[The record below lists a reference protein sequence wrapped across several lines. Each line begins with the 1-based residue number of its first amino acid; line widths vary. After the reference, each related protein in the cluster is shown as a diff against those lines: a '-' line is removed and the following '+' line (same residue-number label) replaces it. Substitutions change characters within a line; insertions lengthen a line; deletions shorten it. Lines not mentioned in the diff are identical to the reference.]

1 LIFFCLIKK
10 ANIMYQLVI
19 QKRITKRENEV
30 LAEYLEDVSQ
40 EPLLSPDEEVELAK
54 RIKEGDE
61 IARDKL
67 IRANLRFVISVAKQF
82 SQSGLP
88 LTDLINEGN
97 IGLIKAAEKFD
108 ETKGFKFISYA
119 VWWIRQSIIQAIS
132 ENCRMIRL
140 PGNKIASANKI
151 KNAYSLLEQIKL
163 RPPTFEELS
172 DMINIPV
179 QQIKELMKYVDNN
192 VDSLDVSMN
201 DNDETTMLDFVPNIN
216 SISPD
221 SDLEKESLKI
231 EINRIIETL
240 SNNEKMVIKYYYG
253 LEHTHALSIEEIS
266 NRMNMSPERV
276 RKIRNKAIKKLKN
289 NKDIKFL
296 NQFFN

>member
-1 LIFFCLIKK
+1 
-10 ANIMYQLVI
+10 MYQLVI
-19 QKRITKRENEV
+19 QNRITTRENEV
-30 LAEYLEDVSQ
+30 LAEYLDEVSQ

-82 SQSGLP
+82 SQTGLP

-119 VWWIRQSIIQAIS
+119 VWWIRQCIIQAIS

-140 PGNKIASANKI
+140 PSNKIASANKI

-163 RPPTFEELS
+163 RPPTLEELS
-172 DMINIPV
+172 DMTSMPV
-179 QQIKELMKYVDNN
+179 QQIKDLIKYVDNN
-192 VDSLDVSMN
+192 VDSLDESIN
-201 DNDETTMLDFVPNIN
+201 DDGETTMLDFVPNIN
-216 SISPD
+216 SVSPD
-221 SDLEKESLKI
+221 SDLERESLKI

-240 SNNEKMVIKYYYG
+240 SINEKMVIKYYYG

-266 NRMNMSPERV
+266 DRMNMSAERV
-276 RKIRNKAIKKLKN
+276 RKIRDKAIKKLKN

>member
-1 LIFFCLIKK
+1 
-10 ANIMYQLVI
+10 
-19 QKRITKRENEV
+19 
-30 LAEYLEDVSQ
+30 VSQ

-119 VWWIRQSIIQAIS
+119 VWWIRQCIIQAIS

-192 VDSLDVSMN
+192 VDSLDVSIN
-201 DNDETTMLDFVPNIN
+201 DEGETTMLDFIPNIS

-276 RKIRNKAIKKLKN
+276 RKIRDKAIKKLKN

>member
-1 LIFFCLIKK
+1 
-10 ANIMYQLVI
+10 MYQLVI

-30 LAEYLEDVSQ
+30 LSEYLEEVSQ

-82 SQSGLP
+82 SQTGLP

-119 VWWIRQSIIQAIS
+119 VWWIRQCIIQAIT

-140 PGNKIASANKI
+140 PCNKIASANKI
-151 KNAYSLLEQIKL
+151 KNAYSLYINLPILVNCIALAHKGQGSKL
-163 RPPTFEELS
+163 TYMLQES
-172 DMINIPV
+172 
-179 QQIKELMKYVDNN
+179 KYF
-192 VDSLDVSMN
+192 VSKYSN
-201 DNDETTMLDFVPNIN
+201 AAVIAI
-216 SISPD
+216 IS
-221 SDLEKESLKI
+221 
-231 EINRIIETL
+231 
-240 SNNEKMVIKYYYG
+240 
-253 LEHTHALSIEEIS
+253 A
-266 NRMNMSPERV
+266 
-276 RKIRNKAIKKLKN
+276 
-289 NKDIKFL
+289 
-296 NQFFN
+296 

>member
-1 LIFFCLIKK
+1 
-10 ANIMYQLVI
+10 MYQLVI
-19 QKRITKRENEV
+19 QNRITTRENEV
-30 LAEYLEDVSQ
+30 LAEYLDEVSQ

-67 IRANLRFVISVAKQF
+67 IKGNLRFVISVAKQF

-119 VWWIRQSIIQAIS
+119 VWWIRQCIIQAIS

-140 PGNKIASANKI
+140 PSNKIAFANKI

-163 RPPTFEELS
+163 RPPTLEELS
-172 DMINIPV
+172 NMTNVPV
-179 QQIKELMKYVDNN
+179 QQIKDLMKYVDNN
-192 VDSLDVSMN
+192 VDSLDETMK
-201 DNDETTMLDFVPNIN
+201 DDDETTMLDFIPNIN
-216 SISPD
+216 SVSPD

-231 EINRIIETL
+231 EINRILETL
-240 SNNEKMVIKYYYG
+240 SFNEKMIIKYYYG

-266 NRMNMSPERV
+266 DRMNMSAERV
-276 RKIRNKAIKKLKN
+276 RKIRDKAIKKLKN
-289 NKDIKFL
+289 NKDIKCL

>member
-1 LIFFCLIKK
+1 
-10 ANIMYQLVI
+10 MYQLVI

-30 LAEYLEDVSQ
+30 LSEYLEEVSQ

-82 SQSGLP
+82 SQTGLP

-119 VWWIRQSIIQAIS
+119 VWWIRQCIIQAIS

-172 DMINIPV
+172 DMTNIPV
-179 QQIKELMKYVDNN
+179 QQIKDLMKYVDNN

-240 SNNEKMVIKYYYG
+240 SNNEKMIIKYYYG

-276 RKIRNKAIKKLKN
+276 RKIKDKAIKKLKN

>member
-1 LIFFCLIKK
+1 
-10 ANIMYQLVI
+10 MYQLVI

-192 VDSLDVSMN
+192 VDSLDVSIN
-201 DNDETTMLDFVPNIN
+201 DESETTMLDFIPNIS

-240 SNNEKMVIKYYYG
+240 SNNEKMVIIYYYG
-253 LEHTHALSIEEIS
+253 LQHTHALSIEEIS
-266 NRMNMSPERV
+266 NRMNISPERV
-276 RKIRNKAIKKLKN
+276 RKIRDKAIKKLKN

>member
-1 LIFFCLIKK
+1 
-10 ANIMYQLVI
+10 MYQLVI

-192 VDSLDVSMN
+192 VDSLDVSIN
-201 DNDETTMLDFVPNIN
+201 DEGETTMLDFIPNIS

>member
-1 LIFFCLIKK
+1 
-10 ANIMYQLVI
+10 MYQLVI

-82 SQSGLP
+82 SQTGLP

-119 VWWIRQSIIQAIS
+119 VWWIRQCIIQAIS

-140 PGNKIASANKI
+140 PSNKIASANKI

-163 RPPTFEELS
+163 RPPTLEELS
-172 DMINIPV
+172 DMTSMPV
-179 QQIKELMKYVDNN
+179 QQIKDLIKYVDNN
-192 VDSLDVSMN
+192 VDSLDESIN
-201 DNDETTMLDFVPNIN
+201 DDGETTMLDFVPNIN
-216 SISPD
+216 SVSPD
-221 SDLEKESLKI
+221 SDLERESLKI

-240 SNNEKMVIKYYYG
+240 SINEKMVIKYYYG

-266 NRMNMSPERV
+266 DRMNMSAERV
-276 RKIRNKAIKKLKN
+276 RKIRDKAIKKLKN

>member
-1 LIFFCLIKK
+1 
-10 ANIMYQLVI
+10 MYQLVI

-30 LAEYLEDVSQ
+30 LSEYLDEVAQ

-82 SQSGLP
+82 SQTGLP

-119 VWWIRQSIIQAIS
+119 VWWIRQCIIQAIS

-140 PGNKIASANKI
+140 PSNKIASANKI

-163 RPPTFEELS
+163 RPPTLEELS
-172 DMINIPV
+172 DMTSMPV
-179 QQIKELMKYVDNN
+179 QQIKDLIKYVDNN
-192 VDSLDVSMN
+192 VDSLDESIN
-201 DNDETTMLDFVPNIN
+201 DDGETTMLDFVPNIN
-216 SISPD
+216 SVSPD
-221 SDLEKESLKI
+221 SDLERESLKI

-240 SNNEKMVIKYYYG
+240 SINEKMVIKYYYR
-253 LEHTHALSIEEIS
+253 LDHTHALTIEEIS
-266 NRMNMSPERV
+266 DRMNMTSERV
-276 RKIRNKAIKKLKN
+276 RKIRDKAIKKLKN
-289 NKDIKFL
+289 NKDIKCL

>member
-1 LIFFCLIKK
+1 
-10 ANIMYQLVI
+10 
-19 QKRITKRENEV
+19 
-30 LAEYLEDVSQ
+30 
-40 EPLLSPDEEVELAK
+40 LSPDEEVELAK

-82 SQSGLP
+82 SQTGLP

-119 VWWIRQSIIQAIS
+119 VWWIRQCIIQAIS

-140 PGNKIASANKI
+140 PSNKIASANKI

-163 RPPTFEELS
+163 RPPTLEELS
-172 DMINIPV
+172 DMTSMPV
-179 QQIKELMKYVDNN
+179 QQIKDLIKYVDNN
-192 VDSLDVSMN
+192 VDSLDESIN
-201 DNDETTMLDFVPNIN
+201 DDGETTMLDFVPNIN
-216 SISPD
+216 SVSPD
-221 SDLEKESLKI
+221 SDLERESLKI

-240 SNNEKMVIKYYYG
+240 SINEKMVIKYYYG

-266 NRMNMSPERV
+266 DRMNMSAERV
-276 RKIRNKAIKKLKN
+276 RKIRDKAIKKLKN

>member
-1 LIFFCLIKK
+1 
-10 ANIMYQLVI
+10 MYQLVI

-30 LAEYLEDVSQ
+30 LSEYLDEVAQ

-82 SQSGLP
+82 SQTGLP

-119 VWWIRQSIIQAIS
+119 VWWIRQCIIQAIS

-140 PGNKIASANKI
+140 PSNKIASANKI

-163 RPPTFEELS
+163 RPPTLEELS
-172 DMINIPV
+172 DMTSMPV
-179 QQIKELMKYVDNN
+179 QQIKDLIKYVDNN
-192 VDSLDVSMN
+192 VDSLDESIN
-201 DNDETTMLDFVPNIN
+201 DDGETTMLDFVPNIN
-216 SISPD
+216 SVSPD
-221 SDLEKESLKI
+221 SDLERESLKI

-240 SNNEKMVIKYYYG
+240 SINEKMVIKYYYG

-266 NRMNMSPERV
+266 DRMNMSAERV
-276 RKIRNKAIKKLKN
+276 RKIRDKAIKKLKN

>member
-1 LIFFCLIKK
+1 
-10 ANIMYQLVI
+10 MYQLVI

-30 LAEYLEDVSQ
+30 LSEYLDEVAQ

-82 SQSGLP
+82 SQTGLP

-119 VWWIRQSIIQAIS
+119 VWWIRQCIIQAIS

-140 PGNKIASANKI
+140 PSNKIASANKI

-163 RPPTFEELS
+163 RPPTLEELS
-172 DMINIPV
+172 DMTSMPV
-179 QQIKELMKYVDNN
+179 QQIRDLIKYVDNN
-192 VDSLDVSMN
+192 VDSLDESIN
-201 DNDETTMLDFVPNIN
+201 DDGETTMLDFVPNIN
-216 SISPD
+216 SVSPD
-221 SDLEKESLKI
+221 SDLERESLKI

-240 SNNEKMVIKYYYG
+240 SINEKMVIKYYYG

-266 NRMNMSPERV
+266 DRMNMSAERV
-276 RKIRNKAIKKLKN
+276 RKIRDKAIKKLKN

>member
-1 LIFFCLIKK
+1 
-10 ANIMYQLVI
+10 MYQLVI

-119 VWWIRQSIIQAIS
+119 VWWIRQCIIQAIS

-192 VDSLDVSMN
+192 VDSLDVSIN
-201 DNDETTMLDFVPNIN
+201 DEGETTMLDFIPNIS

-276 RKIRNKAIKKLKN
+276 RKIRDKAIKKLKN

>member
-1 LIFFCLIKK
+1 
-10 ANIMYQLVI
+10 
-19 QKRITKRENEV
+19 
-30 LAEYLEDVSQ
+30 
-40 EPLLSPDEEVELAK
+40 
-54 RIKEGDE
+54 
-61 IARDKL
+61 
-67 IRANLRFVISVAKQF
+67 
-82 SQSGLP
+82 
-88 LTDLINEGN
+88 
-97 IGLIKAAEKFD
+97 
-108 ETKGFKFISYA
+108 
-119 VWWIRQSIIQAIS
+119 
-132 ENCRMIRL
+132 
-140 PGNKIASANKI
+140 
-151 KNAYSLLEQIKL
+151 
-163 RPPTFEELS
+163 
-172 DMINIPV
+172 
-179 QQIKELMKYVDNN
+179 MKYVDNN

>member
-1 LIFFCLIKK
+1 MDKLIPVFYKSYGEYVNHFRAFPLDVDGLKP
-10 ANIMYQLVI
+10 VER
-19 QKRITKRENEV
+19 RI
-30 LAEYLEDVSQ
+30 
-40 EPLLSPDEEVELAK
+40 LLSSY
-54 RIKEGDE
+54 E

-82 SQSGLP
+82 SQTGLP

-119 VWWIRQSIIQAIS
+119 VWWIRQCIIQAIS

-140 PGNKIASANKI
+140 PSNKIASANKI

-163 RPPTFEELS
+163 RPPTLEELS
-172 DMINIPV
+172 DMTSMPV
-179 QQIKELMKYVDNN
+179 QQIKDLIKYVDNN
-192 VDSLDVSMN
+192 VDSLDESIN
-201 DNDETTMLDFVPNIN
+201 DDGETTMLDFVPNIN
-216 SISPD
+216 SVSPD
-221 SDLEKESLKI
+221 SDLERESLKI

-240 SNNEKMVIKYYYG
+240 SINEKLVIKYYYG

-266 NRMNMSPERV
+266 DRMNMSAERV
-276 RKIRNKAIKKLKN
+276 RKIRDKAIKKLKN

>member
-1 LIFFCLIKK
+1 
-10 ANIMYQLVI
+10 MYQLVI

-30 LAEYLEDVSQ
+30 LSEYLDEVAQ

-82 SQSGLP
+82 SQTGLP

-119 VWWIRQSIIQAIS
+119 VWWIRQCIIQAIS

-140 PGNKIASANKI
+140 PSNKIASANKI

-163 RPPTFEELS
+163 RPPTLEELS
-172 DMINIPV
+172 DVTSMPV
-179 QQIKELMKYVDNN
+179 QQIKDLIKYVDNN
-192 VDSLDVSMN
+192 VDSLDESIN
-201 DNDETTMLDFVPNIN
+201 DDGETTMLDFVPNIN
-216 SISPD
+216 SVSPD
-221 SDLEKESLKI
+221 SDLERESLKI

-240 SNNEKMVIKYYYG
+240 SINEKMVIKYYYG

-266 NRMNMSPERV
+266 DRMNMSAERV
-276 RKIRNKAIKKLKN
+276 RKIRDKAIKKLKN

>member
-1 LIFFCLIKK
+1 
-10 ANIMYQLVI
+10 MYQLVI

-192 VDSLDVSMN
+192 VDSLDVSIN
-201 DNDETTMLDFVPNIN
+201 DEGETTMLDFIPNIN

-276 RKIRNKAIKKLKN
+276 RKIRNTAIKKLKN

>member
-1 LIFFCLIKK
+1 
-10 ANIMYQLVI
+10 MYQLVI

-30 LAEYLEDVSQ
+30 LSEYLDEVSQ

-54 RIKEGDE
+54 RIKEGDL

-82 SQSGLP
+82 SQTGLP

-119 VWWIRQSIIQAIS
+119 VWWIRQCIIQAIS
-132 ENCRMIRL
+132 VNCRMIRL
-140 PGNKIASANKI
+140 PGNKIALANKL
-151 KNAYSLLEQIKL
+151 KNAYNLLEQIKL
-163 RPPTFEELS
+163 RPPTLEELS
-172 DMINIPV
+172 EMTNISV
-179 QQIKELMKYVDNN
+179 QQIKNLIKYVDNN
-192 VDSLDVSMN
+192 VDSLDESVNEDS
-201 DNDETTMLDFVPNIN
+201 ESTMIDFIPNQN
-216 SISPD
+216 SVAPD

-240 SNNEKMVIKYYYG
+240 SIREQQIIKYYFG
-253 LEHTHALSIEEIS
+253 LEGSHALSIEEIS
-266 NRMNMSPERV
+266 NRMSISCERV
-276 RKIRNKAIKKLKN
+276 RQIRDKAIKKLKN

-296 NQFFN
+296 NQYFN

>member
-1 LIFFCLIKK
+1 
-10 ANIMYQLVI
+10 MYQLVI
-19 QKRITKRENEV
+19 QNRITTRENEV
-30 LAEYLEDVSQ
+30 LAEYLDEVSQ

-82 SQSGLP
+82 SQTGLP

-119 VWWIRQSIIQAIS
+119 VWWIRQCIIQAIS

-140 PGNKIASANKI
+140 PSNKIASANKI

-163 RPPTFEELS
+163 RPPTLEELS
-172 DMINIPV
+172 EMTSMPV
-179 QQIKELMKYVDNN
+179 QQIKDLIKYVDNN
-192 VDSLDVSMN
+192 VDSLDESIN
-201 DNDETTMLDFVPNIN
+201 DDGETTMLDFVPNIN
-216 SISPD
+216 SVSPD
-221 SDLEKESLKI
+221 SDLERESLKI

-240 SNNEKMVIKYYYG
+240 SINEKLVIKYYYG

-266 NRMNMSPERV
+266 DRMNMSAERV
-276 RKIRNKAIKKLKN
+276 RKIRDKAIKKLKN

>member
-1 LIFFCLIKK
+1 
-10 ANIMYQLVI
+10 MYQLVI

-192 VDSLDVSMN
+192 VDSLDVSIN
-201 DNDETTMLDFVPNIN
+201 DEGETTMLDFVPNIN

>member
-1 LIFFCLIKK
+1 
-10 ANIMYQLVI
+10 MYQLVI

-30 LAEYLEDVSQ
+30 LSEYLEEVSQ

-82 SQSGLP
+82 SQTGLP

>member
-1 LIFFCLIKK
+1 MRQLKITRSITNRDYTSLDDYLQEIGREELI
-10 ANIMYQLVI
+10 
-19 QKRITKRENEV
+19 T
-30 LAEYLEDVSQ
+30 
-40 EPLLSPDEEVELAK
+40 PDEEVKLAQ
-54 RIKEGDE
+54 RIKQGDE
-61 IARDKL
+61 AARNKL
-67 IRANLRFVISVAKQF
+67 VKANLRFVVSVAKQY
-82 SQSGLP
+82 QNQGLS
-88 LTDLINEGN
+88 LQDLINEGN
-97 IGLIKAAEKFD
+97 IGLIKAAERFD
-108 ETKGFKFISYA
+108 ETRGFKFISYA
-119 VWWIRQSIIQAIS
+119 VWWIRQCIIQAIS

-172 DMINIPV
+172 DMTNIPV
-179 QQIKELMKYVDNN
+179 QQIKDLMKYVDNN

-276 RKIRNKAIKKLKN
+276 RKIRDKAIKKLKN

>member
-1 LIFFCLIKK
+1 
-10 ANIMYQLVI
+10 MYQLVI

-30 LAEYLEDVSQ
+30 LSEYLNEVSQ

-82 SQSGLP
+82 PQTGLP

-97 IGLIKAAEKFD
+97 IGLIKAAERFD
-108 ETKGFKFISYA
+108 ETRGFKFISYA
-119 VWWIRQSIIQAIS
+119 VWWIRQGIIQAIS

-163 RPPTFEELS
+163 RPPTLEELS
-172 DMINIPV
+172 DMTNMPV
-179 QQIKELMKYVDNN
+179 QQIKDLMKYVDNN
-192 VDSLDVSMN
+192 VDSLDESIN
-201 DNDETTMLDFVPNIN
+201 DDSETTMLDFVPNIN

-240 SNNEKMVIKYYYG
+240 SINEKMIIKYYYG

-266 NRMNMSPERV
+266 ERMNMPPERV
-276 RKIRNKAIKKLKN
+276 RKIRDKAIKKLKN
-289 NKDIKFL
+289 NKDIKLL
-296 NQFFN
+296 NQFCN

>member
-1 LIFFCLIKK
+1 
-10 ANIMYQLVI
+10 MYQLVI

-30 LAEYLEDVSQ
+30 LSEYLDEVSQ

-54 RIKEGDE
+54 RIKEGDL
-61 IARDKL
+61 IARDRL

-119 VWWIRQSIIQAIS
+119 VWWIRQCIIQAIS
-132 ENCRMIRL
+132 EHCRIIRL
-140 PGNKIASANKI
+140 PGNKIALSNKL
-151 KNAYSLLEQIKL
+151 KNAYNLLEQIKL
-163 RPPTFEELS
+163 RPPTLEELS
-172 DMINIPV
+172 DMTNMPV
-179 QQIKELMKYVDNN
+179 QQIKDLIKYIDNN
-192 VDSLDVSMN
+192 VDSLDESIN
-201 DNDETTMLDFVPNIN
+201 EDSESTMIDFIPNQN
-216 SISPD
+216 SLSPD

-240 SNNEKMVIKYYYG
+240 SIREQQIIKYYFG
-253 LEHTHALSIEEIS
+253 LNGTHALSIEEIS
-266 NRMNMSPERV
+266 YRMSISCERV
-276 RKIRNKAIKKLKN
+276 RQIRDKAIKKLKN

-296 NQFFN
+296 NQYFN

>member
-1 LIFFCLIKK
+1 
-10 ANIMYQLVI
+10 MYQLVI

-30 LAEYLEDVSQ
+30 LSEYLDEVAQ

-82 SQSGLP
+82 SQTGLP

-119 VWWIRQSIIQAIS
+119 VWWIRQCIIQAIS

-140 PGNKIASANKI
+140 PSNKIASANKI

-163 RPPTFEELS
+163 RPPTLEELS
-172 DMINIPV
+172 EMTSMPV
-179 QQIKELMKYVDNN
+179 QQIKDLIKYVDNN
-192 VDSLDVSMN
+192 VDSLDESIN
-201 DNDETTMLDFVPNIN
+201 DDGETTMLDFVPNIN
-216 SISPD
+216 SVSPD
-221 SDLEKESLKI
+221 SDLERESLKI

-240 SNNEKMVIKYYYG
+240 SINEKLVIKYYYG

-266 NRMNMSPERV
+266 DRMNMSAERV
-276 RKIRNKAIKKLKN
+276 RKIRDKAIKKLKN

>member
-1 LIFFCLIKK
+1 
-10 ANIMYQLVI
+10 MYQLVI

-30 LAEYLEDVSQ
+30 LSEYLEEVSQ

-82 SQSGLP
+82 SQTGLP

-119 VWWIRQSIIQAIS
+119 VWWIRQCIIQAIT

-172 DMINIPV
+172 DMINMPV
-179 QQIKELMKYVDNN
+179 QQIKDLMKYVDNN
-192 VDSLDVSMN
+192 VDSLDESIN
-201 DNDETTMLDFVPNIN
+201 DDGENTMLDFVPNIN

-231 EINRIIETL
+231 EINRIINTL
-240 SNNEKMVIKYYYG
+240 SINEKMVIKYYYG

-266 NRMNMSPERV
+266 NRMNMSPERI
-276 RKIRNKAIKKLKN
+276 RKIRDKAIKKLKN
-289 NKDIKFL
+289 NKDIKVL

>member
-1 LIFFCLIKK
+1 
-10 ANIMYQLVI
+10 MYQLVI

-30 LAEYLEDVSQ
+30 LSEYLDEVAQ

-82 SQSGLP
+82 SQTGLP

-119 VWWIRQSIIQAIS
+119 VWWIRQCIIQAIS

-140 PGNKIASANKI
+140 PSNKIASANKI

-163 RPPTFEELS
+163 RPPTLEELS
-172 DMINIPV
+172 DMTSMPV
-179 QQIKELMKYVDNN
+179 QQIKDLIKYVDNN
-192 VDSLDVSMN
+192 VDSLDESLN
-201 DNDETTMLDFVPNIN
+201 DDGETTMLDFVPNIN
-216 SISPD
+216 SVSPD
-221 SDLEKESLKI
+221 SDLERESLKI

-240 SNNEKMVIKYYYG
+240 SINEKMVIKYYYG

-266 NRMNMSPERV
+266 DRMNMSAERV
-276 RKIRNKAIKKLKN
+276 RKIRDKAIKKLKN

>member
-1 LIFFCLIKK
+1 
-10 ANIMYQLVI
+10 MYQLVI
-19 QKRITKRENEV
+19 QNRITTRENEV
-30 LAEYLEDVSQ
+30 LAEYLDEVSQ

-67 IRANLRFVISVAKQF
+67 IKGNLRFVISVAKQF

-119 VWWIRQSIIQAIS
+119 VWWIRQCIIQAIS

-140 PGNKIASANKI
+140 PSNKIAFANKI

-163 RPPTFEELS
+163 RPPTLEELS
-172 DMINIPV
+172 NMTNVPV
-179 QQIKELMKYVDNN
+179 QQIKDLMKYVDNN
-192 VDSLDVSMN
+192 VDSLDETMK
-201 DNDETTMLDFVPNIN
+201 DDDETTMLDFIPNIN
-216 SISPD
+216 SVSPD

-231 EINRIIETL
+231 EINRILETL
-240 SNNEKMVIKYYYG
+240 SYNEKMIIKYYYG

-266 NRMNMSPERV
+266 DRMNMSAERV
-276 RKIRNKAIKKLKN
+276 RKIRDKAIKKLKN
-289 NKDIKFL
+289 NKDIKCL

>member
-1 LIFFCLIKK
+1 
-10 ANIMYQLVI
+10 MYQLVI

>member
-1 LIFFCLIKK
+1 
-10 ANIMYQLVI
+10 MYQLEI

-140 PGNKIASANKI
+140 PGNKIASAHKI

-192 VDSLDVSMN
+192 VDSLDVSIN
-201 DNDETTMLDFVPNIN
+201 DEGETTMLDFIPNIS

-253 LEHTHALSIEEIS
+253 LQHTHALSIEEIS

-276 RKIRNKAIKKLKN
+276 RKIRDKAIKKLKN

>member
-1 LIFFCLIKK
+1 
-10 ANIMYQLVI
+10 MYQLVI

-30 LAEYLEDVSQ
+30 LSEYLDEVAQ

-192 VDSLDVSMN
+192 VDSLDVSIN
-201 DNDETTMLDFVPNIN
+201 DEGETTMLDFIPNIS

-240 SNNEKMVIKYYYG
+240 SINEKMVIKYYYG

-266 NRMNMSPERV
+266 DRMNMSAERV
-276 RKIRNKAIKKLKN
+276 RKIRDKAIKKLKN

>member
-1 LIFFCLIKK
+1 
-10 ANIMYQLVI
+10 MYQLVI

-30 LAEYLEDVSQ
+30 LSEYLDEVAQ

-82 SQSGLP
+82 SQTGLP

-119 VWWIRQSIIQAIS
+119 VWWIRQCIIQAIS

-140 PGNKIASANKI
+140 PSNKIASANKI

-163 RPPTFEELS
+163 RPPTLEELS
-172 DMINIPV
+172 DMTSMPV
-179 QQIKELMKYVDNN
+179 QQIKDLIKYVDNN
-192 VDSLDVSMN
+192 VDSLDESIN
-201 DNDETTMLDFVPNIN
+201 DDGETTMLDFVPNIN
-216 SISPD
+216 SVSPD
-221 SDLEKESLKI
+221 SDLERESLKI

-240 SNNEKMVIKYYYG
+240 SINEKLVIKYYYG

-266 NRMNMSPERV
+266 DRMNMSAERV
-276 RKIRNKAIKKLKN
+276 RKIRDKAIKKLKN

>member
-1 LIFFCLIKK
+1 
-10 ANIMYQLVI
+10 MYQLVI

-192 VDSLDVSMN
+192 VDSLDVSIN
-201 DNDETTMLDFVPNIN
+201 DEGETTMLDFIPNIS

-276 RKIRNKAIKKLKN
+276 RKIRDKAIKKLKN